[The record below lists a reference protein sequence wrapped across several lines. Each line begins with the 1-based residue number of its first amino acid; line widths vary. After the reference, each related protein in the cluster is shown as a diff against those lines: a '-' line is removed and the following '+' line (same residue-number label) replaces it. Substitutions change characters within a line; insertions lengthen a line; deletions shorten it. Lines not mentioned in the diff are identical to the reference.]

1 MNHGGASGLR
11 LGRQLLGRRPLR
23 QGGRR
28 PRHQHTAAAAAGGSG
43 SSGSGAET
51 AAGRSRFGWAKWAL
65 LPAAASALFGGKA
78 AADAY
83 STMQTQL
90 DVEAGHK
97 RAERRWGAAQAPL
110 RAHPFLAAGLCACP
124 CMVKPC

>member
-1 MNHGGASGLR
+1 MPRGASGLR

-23 QGGRR
+23 QDARR
-28 PRHQHTAAAAAGGSG
+28 PRHTAARAAAGGSG
-43 SSGSGAET
+43 GSGSGAGP
-51 AAGRSRFGWAKWAL
+51 AGSRFGWAKWAL

-97 RAERRWGAAQAPL
+97 RAERR
-110 RAHPFLAAGLCACP
+110 
-124 CMVKPC
+124 